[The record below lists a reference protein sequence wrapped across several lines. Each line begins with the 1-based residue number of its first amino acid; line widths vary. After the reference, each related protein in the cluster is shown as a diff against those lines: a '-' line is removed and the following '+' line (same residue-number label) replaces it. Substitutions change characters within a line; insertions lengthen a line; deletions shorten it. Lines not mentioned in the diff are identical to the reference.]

1 MTTPLIAI
9 LLVFFALMVGVLV
22 VCLRTRK
29 IALSGMVDTDRVDNG
44 GNRMAYI
51 FMAAIISGALLALIT
66 AYLVFFRK

>member
-22 VCLRTRK
+22 VCLRTRR
-29 IALSGMVDTDRVDNG
+29 IALLGMVDADRVPNG

-51 FMAAIISGALLALIT
+51 FMAAIIAGALLALIT

>member
-9 LLVFFALMVGVLV
+9 LLTFFALMIGVLV
-22 VCLRTRK
+22 YCLRTRK
-29 IALSGMVDTDRVDNG
+29 IALSGMVDAGRVNNG

-51 FMAAIISGALLALIT
+51 FMAAIIAGALLALIT